1 MASKKEQDITKTG
14 PIGLRGIR
22 NSDLYSNLSSLSA
35 GGDDRATRILSSLA
49 TGKSTPFDG
58 GDNLGYYTPQEV
70 QNSPFAKLGESVY
83 DEPYMINADPTD
95 IDEHRAYEQSGLIQL
110 TNGLLKAGT
119 TAATTIIDGTV
130 GLLYGIGQGIVD
142 ASNAEDGKGMQAFG
156 NALFNNDIS
165 KELRRITEA
174 VEEVLPNYRT
184 QDELENPYALR
195 NLLSVNTIAD
205 DFLKNIGFTVGAFY
219 SGNAFLSA
227 LRATKAAGLM
237 SSMAAK
243 TIGSVVSGVNEG
255 RIEAG
260 NMYDEMM
267 QAEMGQA
274 GEAMAAQQEELK
286 AKYRTLYES
295 IMSEPDTLIKDPET
309 GKAVSSKQ
317 LKLQQLQQQ
326 LQEDRMQLENNWQ
339 NTKDNIQNRAEKAA
353 IADLVLNSIYLPA
366 ENAFAYG
373 KLYARKFKPRADLAS
388 RTGKKAIDAAA
399 EAEAKETIGGRI
411 LREGKEFV
419 ANPESKKKAIG
430 KGLLIGAG
438 EGVEEGMQSQ
448 FAATSTSYFAP
459 DSPDAYYLSLQDPDY
474 QIQSKDLM
482 TAMAEGFNNSWGGED
497 VWKEV
502 GIGFLTGIIGMP
514 TFGKVNNSNH
524 NTYLGRNKTVGL
536 SGGLFGNMAESSY
549 LNEQA
554 ELQVGKM
561 NDLVKKVDSA
571 DRFFVRNQAFTDAMD
586 GYIEADDRF
595 EFENA
600 SDNETFNLVNSFG
613 ETGRVQD
620 LMDLIDEDF
629 ENISDEELK
638 DIAEN
643 TTTGKQEWKNPDGS
657 SMADTPMGREQ
668 MRKDLAENKE
678 KLKKSILNYMDAL
691 DETQRI
697 GQGILNDDQKSEL
710 AWLLWKQKMFTERFG
725 DIKKSQTYEDSDGTK
740 KNFITTLRNSVGE
753 FINSYSKEAAYA
765 TPDIDSEYSIE
776 QYQKDKKWVND
787 KLVETDSMDEED
799 LAEFQDKA
807 AKVNAHSYYEEI
819 LFEEQGL
826 SEEEKVKKRKSKKSY
841 GERLAE
847 DKEARANILGN
858 MKVVQAFLN
867 AIERA
872 KTPLQLGSLVES
884 NPQIVKYLQGIG
896 FDMLSDQESMDVSP
910 TDFNKFMKSLQDAA
924 KISVAAKQFHERY
937 QEFAEDPTKLLEN
950 RAKIDKKVSKD
961 VQQKKQSALV
971 KRFNWNGSPKEI
983 LATLEENSKDIQ
995 EMGGM
1000 NAFLNSLDDSQR
1012 EKIKKA
1018 QRLRRT
1024 LTGATRLI
1032 EDDTDFSNLEKRIL
1046 SEALAQQEL
1055 ADGAE
1060 LANKL
1065 QEQLNNGTIAQSL
1078 LSALDKMEVSDKQK
1092 VDMVENME
1100 VKVRKFIEEKL
1111 PSLTQSVEQQQAA
1124 EDAEE
1129 ARQQQ
1134 ASKYTPTENEK
1145 QPKASS
1151 APKEGTKNPPKEG
1164 GTTPLTPPQEDS
1176 EGPTGAPKES
1186 PQGPT
1191 GGKGPKDTGSITPP
1205 ADVPPINPTDE
1216 EVRKTNDKAPSG
1228 VKRGVDNPMYNQTPQ
1243 MTETYLHGYN
1253 GMSYLDYVEEEERKG
1268 RDVTPDGVD
1277 KEAFK
1282 QYVKAVH
1289 DYLKKAGAFDYVR
1302 GIREDKLKTGDAIEF
1317 TIDEELNQKAE
1328 VPVVLMQVTLP
1339 NGQKQIIGSLPT
1351 SLDFDSRTKYN
1362 KNGQLE
1368 ISSKTTGQRKPE
1380 VKALVDFVLG
1390 EYEQWKNNHK
1400 EGDSFISSQ
1409 TSQVKELLG
1418 GNLNLS
1424 TMNSTVTEIF
1434 DGTNDVPVIAV
1445 VNEDGQVSRFQGE
1458 KSDLPLSS
1466 PEAAVRGQ
1474 VYLMIPTNKGTYL
1487 PALCSSM
1494 RLSELSNE
1502 DEYIKRI
1509 AAFISSIPN
1518 ILDKSQANNL
1528 LYKWLPVRS
1537 DKFDASISIRMGEY
1551 KDGKFVETDRVS
1563 ATTMQI
1569 NYTNPKNPDGAPI
1582 RVNFKIE
1589 EGKVTE
1595 QSDAIIGKVRGIINS
1610 YPDMTTN
1617 VNINKLGNSEEDI
1630 EYRQF
1635 ISQYLRTNIVK
1646 GSTHTINDWFRY
1658 DRTSVERNY
1667 VLSQGKGV
1675 SPRENAKGT
1684 PMDTT
1689 QEVGGQI
1696 FTIQNGEV
1704 RDGEGNPVDD
1714 ATRQAV
1720 VESSKP
1726 AGIEVPKEK
1735 SSKPSGVAG
1744 MFADIPGTT
1753 IGTKKGAPVVPRRR
1767 HLLVSDTSEQ
1777 SVPIETA
1784 QKAVDRV
1791 KELFPSLSEDDRV
1804 VIVQGLIHTID
1815 SNGKPVEAYG
1825 EFRDGVLY
1833 ISDQAP
1839 KGTAYHEAFHYIAD
1853 TLLNEEEKVNMFKAA
1868 KEKYGDLSEI
1878 ALEEKLAEDFR
1889 EFMNGYDNPYIPNFL
1904 RTLFHKLKTIVKAI
1918 AGKPVYV
1925 DNLFYDIYRRKY
1937 SDSKE
1942 LSPSIAELSSNI
1954 EKEMASIKAEAIA
1967 DGTFMKAPNG
1977 KPTNL
1982 TERQWLQVR
1991 DGYDGATDYLSHRP
2005 EYVAFSPNQIKS
2017 ATDNSGAFSEK
2028 DNTIYDNDFKEKLL
2042 YYKVKKLAYGNLDN
2056 DTKEYLRLRGIT
2068 QEDYEKLPVRG
2079 KEDLLHCM

>member
-22 NSDLYSNLSSLSA
+22 NSDLYNNLSSLSA
-35 GGDDRATRILSSLA
+35 EGDDRATRILSSLA

-58 GDNLGYYTPQEV
+58 GNNLGYYTPQEV
-70 QNSPFAKLGESVY
+70 QDSPFAKLGESTY

-110 TNGLLKAGT
+110 TNGILKAGT

-142 ASNAEDGKGMQAFG
+142 AVNAEDGQGLQAFG

-165 KELRRITEA
+165 KTLRGFTETM
-174 VEEVLPNYRT
+174 EEVLPNYRT

-205 DFLKNIGFTVGAFY
+205 DFLKNMGFTVGAFY
-219 SGNAFLSA
+219 SGNAFLGA

-267 QAEMGQA
+267 QAETGQA
-274 GEAMAAQQEELK
+274 EGAMVAQQEELE
-286 AKYRTLYES
+286 AKYRTLYEN
-295 IMSEPDTLIKDPET
+295 IMSEPDTLVKDPET
-309 GKAVSSKQ
+309 GRAISSKQ

-326 LQEDRMQLENNWQ
+326 LQEERIQLESNWEK
-339 NTKDNIQNRAEKAA
+339 TKDNIQNRAEKAA
-353 IADLVLNSIYLPA
+353 IADLILNSIYLPA

-438 EGVEEGMQSQ
+438 EGFEEGMQSQ
-448 FAATSTSYFAP
+448 FAATSTAYFAP

-524 NTYLGRNKTVGL
+524 NTYLGRNKTIGL

-586 GYIEADDRF
+586 GYVEDDDRF

-600 SDNETFNLVNSFG
+600 SDNETFNLINSFG

-643 TTTGKQEWKNPDGS
+643 TTTNKQEWKNPDGS
-657 SMADTPMGREQ
+657 SMADTPMGREK
-668 MRKDLAENKE
+668 MRETLKENRD
-678 KLKKSILNYMDAL
+678 KLKKSVLNYMDAL

-725 DIKKSQTYEDSDGTK
+725 DIKKSQTYEDSDGAK

-787 KLVETDSMDEED
+787 KLAEVDSMDEKD

-819 LFEEQGL
+819 LFEEHGL
-826 SEEEKVKKRKSKKSY
+826 SEEEKVEKRKSRKSY

-847 DKEARANILGN
+847 DREARANILGN

-867 AIERA
+867 AMERA

-884 NPQIVKYLQGIG
+884 NPQIVKYLQDIG

-950 RAKIDKKVSKD
+950 RAKVDKKVSKN

-971 KRFNWNGSPKEI
+971 KRFNWNGSTKEI

-995 EMGGM
+995 DMGGM

-1018 QRLRRT
+1018 QRLKRT

-1032 EDDTDFSNLEKRIL
+1032 EDDENFSDLEKRIL
-1046 SEALAQQEL
+1046 SEVLVQQEL

-1060 LANKL
+1060 LADKL
-1065 QEQLNNGTIAQSL
+1065 QEQLNNGTIAQAL
-1078 LSALDKMEVSDKQK
+1078 LSALDKMEVFDKQK

-1111 PSLTQSVEQQQAA
+1111 PSLTQSVEQQQQA

-1134 ASKYTPTENEK
+1134 ALKHVPTEDKE
-1145 QPKASS
+1145 QPRADS
-1151 APKEGTKNPPKEG
+1151 APKEDTKNPPKEG
-1164 GTTPLTPPQEDS
+1164 GTTPLTPPQEDGK
-1176 EGPTGAPKES
+1176 GPTGAPKEG

-1191 GGKGPKDTGSITPP
+1191 GKGPKDTGSIIPPTDIPP
-1205 ADVPPINPTDE
+1205 ANPTDD
-1216 EVRKTNDKAPSG
+1216 EVRKTNKKAPSG

-1253 GMSYLDYVEEEERKG
+1253 GISYIEYVEEEERKG

-1277 KEAFK
+1277 KKAFK

-1289 DYLKKAGAFDYVR
+1289 EYLKKAGAFDYVR

-1317 TIDEELNQKAE
+1317 TIDEELNQKAG

-1362 KNGQLE
+1362 ENGQLKV
-1368 ISSKTTGQRKPE
+1368 SSKTTGQRKPE
-1380 VKALVDFVLG
+1380 VKALVDFILEEYDRYKQKDLPKLEAIANATTEEEATKAMEKALG
-1390 EYEQWKNNHK
+1390 VGIPSSVVTPLYMEVRRAISENSASKPKPH
-1400 EGDSFISSQ
+1400 FVSSQ
-1409 TSQVKELLG
+1409 TSKVKELLG

-1424 TMNSTVTEIF
+1424 TMNSTVAEIF
-1434 DGTNDVPVIAV
+1434 DGTNDVPVIAI

-1509 AAFISSIPN
+1509 VAFISSIPN

-1537 DKFDASISIRMGEY
+1537 NKFDASISIRIGEY

-1582 RVNFKIE
+1582 RVNFKME

-1595 QSDAIIGKVRGIINS
+1595 QPDAIVGKVRGIINS

-1617 VNINKLGNSEEDI
+1617 VDINKLGNSEEDI

-1658 DRTSVERNY
+1658 DRTSVERDY
-1667 VLSQGKGV
+1667 VLSQGKGA

-1684 PMDTT
+1684 PMNTT
-1689 QEVGGQI
+1689 QEVGGQT

-1720 VESSKP
+1720 VEGSKP
-1726 AGIEVPKEK
+1726 AGIEVPEEK

-1744 MFADIPGTT
+1744 MFANIPGAT
-1753 IGTKKGAPVVPRRR
+1753 IGTKKGAPVIPRRR

-1784 QKAVDRV
+1784 QKAIDKV
-1791 KELFPSLSEDDRV
+1791 KELFPSLSESDRV

-1853 TLLNEEEKVNMFKAA
+1853 TLLSEEEKVNMFKAA

-1918 AGKPVYV
+1918 AGKPVYI
-1925 DNLFYDIYRRKY
+1925 DNLFYDLYKGRYSGRSEENTFKDDLLKYKNSKY
-1937 SDSKE
+1937 SY
-1942 LSPSIAELSSNI
+1942 N
-1954 EKEMASIKAEAIA
+1954 
-1967 DGTFMKAPNG
+1967 
-1977 KPTNL
+1977 
-1982 TERQWLQVR
+1982 
-1991 DGYDGATDYLSHRP
+1991 
-2005 EYVAFSPNQIKS
+2005 
-2017 ATDNSGAFSEK
+2017 
-2028 DNTIYDNDFKEKLL
+2028 
-2042 YYKVKKLAYGNLDN
+2042 NLDN
-2056 DTKEYLRLRGIT
+2056 DTKEYLQLRGIS